1 MRKRLDRTVLTEA
14 ELHTPGLVML
24 GRNRTTRAQ
33 KPMPLHTHVNCIEM
47 VVVMKGHERYFTEGR
62 EYGLSGGE
70 VFLSLPD
77 QPHGNGQAEQGISEF
92 IWFQIHMAETD
103 DFLGLSRENGAYVR
117 SRLLSMTCRK
127 WTTDKRCMDLLEH
140 AFLAF
145 AGGEPTERL
154 TAQGMFFAAIAR
166 LMNQADAQDCR
177 EEAGSRHAGQ
187 PDAGLIDTGLNDA
200 GLNSSDLREAAV
212 KLPHRDAVMAGMAAY
227 IRDHLSDPLEMQ
239 TLCGLCRLSESAFKR
254 RFKDATGQTPR
265 EYINHRKIE
274 RAKQRLEEGAGIT
287 ETAMALGFSGSDY
300 FSVVFKRHTATT
312 PTEYRK
318 AFSRT

>member
-1 MRKRLDRTVLTEA
+1 MRKRPDRIVLTEA
-14 ELHTPGLVML
+14 ELRMPGLVML

-33 KPMPLHTHVNCIEM
+33 KPMSLHTHAQCIEM
-47 VVVMKGHERYFTEGR
+47 VVVMKGHERYFTEGL

-92 IWFQIHMAETD
+92 IWFQIQMAEMD
-103 DFLGLSRENGAYVR
+103 DFLGLSREYGAYVR
-117 SRLLSMTCRK
+117 SRLLSMVCRK
-127 WTTDKRCMDLLEH
+127 WTTDRVSMDLLER

-145 AGGEPTERL
+145 AGGEQKERL
-154 TAQGMFFAAIAR
+154 TAQGMFLAAIEQ

-177 EEAGSRHAGQ
+177 EEPTSRQDGQ
-187 PDAGLIDTGLNDA
+187 PDAGQTDT
-200 GLNSSDLREAAV
+200 DLKKSAMQ
-212 KLPHRDAVMAGMAAY
+212 LPHQDAVMAGMAAY
-227 IRDHLSDPLEMQ
+227 ICEHLSDPLEMQ

-318 AFSRT
+318 AFGRS